1 MPKNTRPLLMG
12 ENSSKKYIEIKKSS
26 DQQDKELSNF
36 SIRDGSFKFERV
48 YFFYTPWA
56 IYGIGTNTPLST
68 MSL

>member
-12 ENSSKKYIEIKKSS
+12 QNSSKKYIEIKKSS
-26 DQQDKELSNF
+26 DQQDKSCQILQYVMA
-36 SIRDGSFKFERV
+36 RVKFERV